1 MNSIFIHIRGIFNK
15 NKTLIAIIFIAL
27 LVIFIV
33 KKCEDE
39 PRIITRTET
48 KIITKVDTIVKTVIG
63 KPKTVYVA
71 KYSTKWRDSIVYVEG
86 TSDGTNEGTIKALQY
101 ETVLKGTKA
110 SANIKIV
117 SLGEVLDV
125 SGTFTYPEKE
135 TTTTI
140 TKTKAKSG
148 LFIYG
153 SVPFN
158 TNNINIEAGVMYQ
171 FKNTIIVGVGGQY
184 DDFSKSAYLKGT
196 VAIRVF

>member
-1 MNSIFIHIRGIFNK
+1 MYILNK
-15 NKTLIAIIFIAL
+15 YKAVIIVVVAAL
-27 LVIFIV
+27 LFITIV
-33 KKCEDE
+33 RQCEKE
-39 PRIITRTET
+39 PRITTVTRVDIK
-48 KIITKVDTIVKTVIG
+48 KIKDSIKEVLLKEIEPVYIDTGSI
-63 KPKTVYVA
+63 
-71 KYSTKWRDSIVYVEG
+71 KYIKGNTKWRDSLVYVDKPG
-86 TSDGTNEGTIKALQY
+86 LSTIKALQY